1 MAPLYTTPNSLK
13 NLKKKKKYV
22 PDVPNIK
29 KEANNIPFIYCKLKP
44 SFMEMKLLIN
54 V

>member
-1 MAPLYTTPNSLK
+1 MAPFYTTPNSLK
-13 NLKKKKKYV
+13 NKKKNKYV
-22 PDVPNIK
+22 PDVTSIK